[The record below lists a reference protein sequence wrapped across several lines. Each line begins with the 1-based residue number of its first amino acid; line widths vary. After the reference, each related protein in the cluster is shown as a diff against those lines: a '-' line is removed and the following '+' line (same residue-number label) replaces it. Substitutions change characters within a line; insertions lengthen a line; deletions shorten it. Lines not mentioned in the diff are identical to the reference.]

1 MALKIKDIREMSP
14 EDREEKL
21 KELREELMHERGVAA
36 MGGSPPNPGK
46 IRQLRKSISRLLTV
60 IREEKEK

>member
-46 IRQLRKSISRLLTV
+46 IKQLRKSISRLLTV

>member
-1 MALKIKDIREMSP
+1 MALKIKDIRNMPQE
-14 EDREEKL
+14 EREKKL

-60 IREEKEK
+60 MREEEKR